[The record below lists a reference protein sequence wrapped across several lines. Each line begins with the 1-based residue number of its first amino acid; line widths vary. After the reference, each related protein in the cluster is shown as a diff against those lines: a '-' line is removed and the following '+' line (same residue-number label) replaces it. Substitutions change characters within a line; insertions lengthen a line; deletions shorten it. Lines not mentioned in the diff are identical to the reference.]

1 MLYAILVGEASELET
16 FLLATEL
23 TVIFA
28 LALVVAVL
36 VVDFV
41 ESNSSSLTVDED
53 FVSLSFAFVEVMLF
67 VDLVVSVSV
76 GVTVKSIRG
85 RVEDVVVCS
94 EDLIRNGEYAV
105 PAEDD
110 VTVLDSIEVF
120 AKSGLP
126 VSLGFA
132 SCVDKTFS
140 VDLIIG
146 SIDAVAVSSSIS
158 SVVTF
163 DEG

>member
-76 GVTVKSIRG
+76 GVTVKSIEG
-85 RVEDVVVCS
+85 RVEDVVVC
-94 EDLIRNGEYAV
+94 
-105 PAEDD
+105 
-110 VTVLDSIEVF
+110 
-120 AKSGLP
+120 
-126 VSLGFA
+126 
-132 SCVDKTFS
+132 
-140 VDLIIG
+140 
-146 SIDAVAVSSSIS
+146 
-158 SVVTF
+158 
-163 DEG
+163 